1 MVDAEPRI
9 FTRLEQALQTQYPGI
24 SVSSE
29 NAPVPKSFPAVSIEE
44 GDNSLFKLTRTL
56 DGAEQHS
63 AVLYVINVYSALA
76 IGKKTQAKSIMKI
89 LDAEMMNM
97 GFTRINCGRTR
108 NIDDAVYRLT
118 ARYKAVISNDFQ
130 VYRR

>member
-9 FTRLEQALQTQYPGI
+9 FTRLEQAVQTQYPGI

-29 NAPVPKSFPAVSIEE
+29 NVPVPKSFPAVSIEE
-44 GDNSLFKLTRTL
+44 ADNSLFKLTRTL

-97 GFTRINCGRTR
+97 GFTRINCVRTQ

>member
-1 MVDAEPRI
+1 MIDAESRV
-9 FTRLEQALQTQYPGI
+9 FTRLEQAVQTQYPGI

-29 NAPVPKSFPAVSIEE
+29 YVPAPESFPAVSIEE
-44 GDNSLFKLTRTL
+44 ADNSLFKLTRTL

-63 AVLYVINVYSALA
+63 AVLYIINVYSALA

-97 GFTRINCGRTR
+97 GFTRINCVRTQ
-108 NIDDAVYRLT
+108 NIDDAVYRFT